1 MKEKLK
7 LNRVILGGLLIGSLS
22 TFSIPLVRTEQ
33 VCPIGGEKFKDL
45 DVPQCPTNKFVMFK
59 KKFTEEE
66 LKKYEKIINSKAYR
80 EIPENSNKYYY
91 LAKFYE
97 LLGEVS
103 DKTLGKTYFDSYH
116 YYSENEKTKME
127 SLQQGISYL
136 EKAVKR
142 DNEIMWDLAKLYSE
156 AEEYIKMNKLLEK
169 TGRRDFGKTAEFYYN
184 LANLEISDGG
194 YTLFKKEIK
203 DKNIKEI
210 IVTKAL
216 EFLQKEINEDRKK
229 GKGIEEVQLLR
240 QAKLYR
246 ELGKRDE
253 IDALFAK
260 ADKKFGKVISLFYI
274 DEPETSLGKVYNKDK
289 ISSERELKQ
298 ALVYAD
304 KIISEL
310 KNNKSGEMT
319 GVLLIKAEIHRRLGQ
334 FSEAEK
340 VLSEISSKKI
350 NEMYEFQFEN
360 IRRKVK
366 LKDKGVFQYIPLQ
379 IMY

>member
-7 LNRVILGGLLIGSLS
+7 LNRVILGGLLLGSLS
-22 TFSIPLVRTEQ
+22 TFSVPLVRTEQ
-33 VCPIGGEKFKDL
+33 VCPIGGERFEDL

-59 KKFTEEE
+59 KNFAAEE
-66 LKKYEKIINSKAYR
+66 LEKYEKIISSKEYR

-169 TGRRDFGKTAEFYYN
+169 TERRDFGKTAEFYYN

-260 ADKKFGKVISLFYI
+260 ADKKFGK
-274 DEPETSLGKVYNKDK
+274 G
-289 ISSERELKQ
+289 
-298 ALVYAD
+298 
-304 KIISEL
+304 
-310 KNNKSGEMT
+310 
-319 GVLLIKAEIHRRLGQ
+319 
-334 FSEAEK
+334 
-340 VLSEISSKKI
+340 
-350 NEMYEFQFEN
+350 
-360 IRRKVK
+360 
-366 LKDKGVFQYIPLQ
+366 
-379 IMY
+379 

>member
-1 MKEKLK
+1 MKKKLK
-7 LNRVILGGLLIGSLS
+7 LNRMILGGILLGSLS
-22 TFSIPLVRTEQ
+22 TFGVPLAIMHK
-33 VCPIGGEKFKDL
+33 VCPIGGEKFKDSY
-45 DVPQCPTNKFVMFK
+45 VPQCPTNKFVMFK
-59 KKFTEEE
+59 EEFTEEE
-66 LKKYEKIINSKAYR
+66 LKKYEKIINSEEYR
-80 EIPENSNKYYY
+80 EIPRNSNKYYY
-91 LAKFYE
+91 LARFYE
-97 LLGEVS
+97 ILGGIS
-103 DKTLGKTYFDSYH
+103 DKEIGKTYFNSYY
-116 YYSENEKTKME
+116 YYSENKEIKRE
-127 SLQQGISYL
+127 ALQKGISYL
-136 EKAVKR
+136 EKAEKKDYEV
-142 DNEIMWDLAKLYSE
+142 MWNLANLYSE

-169 TGRRDFGKTAEFYYN
+169 TERRDFRKTAEFYYN

-260 ADKKFGKVISLFYI
+260 ADKKFGKAISLFYI

>member
-7 LNRVILGGLLIGSLS
+7 LNRVILGGLLLGSLS
-22 TFSIPLVRTEQ
+22 TFSVPLVRTEQ
-33 VCPIGGEKFKDL
+33 VCPIGGERFEDL

-59 KKFTEEE
+59 KKFTAEE
-66 LKKYEKIINSKAYR
+66 LEKYEKIISSKEYR
-80 EIPENSNKYYY
+80 EIPGNSNKYYY

-169 TGRRDFGKTAEFYYN
+169 TERRDFGKTAEFYYN
-184 LANLEISDGG
+184 LANLELYDGR
-194 YTLFKKEIK
+194 YTIFEKEIK
-203 DKNIKEI
+203 DENVKKM

-216 EFLQKEINEDRKK
+216 EFLQKEIKEDRKI
-229 GKGIEEVQLLR
+229 GKEIEKQQLLR

-246 ELGKRDE
+246 ELDKSNE
-253 IDALFAK
+253 IDVLFAK
-260 ADKKFGKVISLFYI
+260 ADKKFWKSISLFYM
-274 DEPETSLGKVYNKDK
+274 DEPEMALGNVYNEKRISTVKD
-289 ISSERELKQ
+289 LQQ

-304 KIISEL
+304 KILSDF
-310 KNNKSGEMT
+310 KGNKAERT
-319 GVLLIKAEIHRRLGQ
+319 EILLIKAEAYRRLGE

-340 VLSEISSKKI
+340 LLKEIDSEKI
-350 NEMYEFQFEN
+350 DKMYEFQFEN
-360 IRRKVK
+360 IRRQVK
-366 LKDKGVFQYIPLQ
+366 SKDKRVYQYIPPQ